1 MNKFGKAIKIIALI
15 ISFGFIGISG
25 IEVVSGLL
33 GEITLFGFNLTEAQQ
48 QITHYITSGGLAL
61 TGGFGIAL
69 NEFLNK
75 KLNESRA
82 ITNLTLEKFLT
93 LADEY
98 KVVKGELVNT
108 RKDLNV
114 FKQEVN
120 NQVFA
125 LTNDIKNLVVL
136 TRVELE
142 TKLSNP
148 LIDKTTKELIER
160 ALNNGN
166 EQEE

>member
-15 ISFGFIGISG
+15 ISFGFIGLSG
-25 IEVVSGLL
+25 VEVVSGLL

-48 QITHYITSGGLAL
+48 QITHYVASGGLAI
-61 TGGFGIAL
+61 TGGIGITI
-69 NEFLNK
+69 NELLNK
-75 KLNESRA
+75 KLRESRE
-82 ITNLTLEKFLT
+82 ITNLTLDKFLT
-93 LADEY
+93 LTDEY
-98 KVVKGELVNT
+98 KALKTETNAI
-108 RKDLNV
+108 RKDIVLFKENV
-114 FKQEVN
+114 SNEIFN
-120 NQVFA
+120 
-125 LTNDIKNLVVL
+125 LTSDINDLVEL

>member
-1 MNKFGKAIKIIALI
+1 MSKLSKVIKVIALV
-15 ISFGFIGISG
+15 ISFGFIGLSG

-33 GEITLFGFNLTEAQQ
+33 GDISLFGFNLTEAQQ
-48 QITHYITSGGLAL
+48 QITHYVASGGLAI
-61 TGGFGIAL
+61 TGGIGITI
-69 NEFLNK
+69 NELLNK
-75 KLNESRA
+75 KLRESRE
-82 ITNLTLEKFLT
+82 ITNLTLDKFLT
-93 LADEY
+93 LTDEY
-98 KVVKGELVNT
+98 KALKTETNAI
-108 RKDLNV
+108 RKDIVLFKENV
-114 FKQEVN
+114 SNEIFN
-120 NQVFA
+120 
-125 LTNDIKNLVVL
+125 LTSDIKNLIEL

>member
-1 MNKFGKAIKIIALI
+1 MSKLSKVIKVIALV
-15 ISFGFIGISG
+15 ISFGFIGLSG

-33 GEITLFGFNLTEAQQ
+33 GDISLFGFNLTEAQQ
-48 QITHYITSGGLAL
+48 QITHYVASGGLAI
-61 TGGFGIAL
+61 TGGIGITI
-69 NEFLNK
+69 NELLNK
-75 KLNESRA
+75 KLRESRE
-82 ITNLTLEKFLT
+82 ITNLTLDKFLT

-98 KVVKGELVNT
+98 KALKTETNAI
-108 RKDLNV
+108 RKDIVLFKENV
-114 FKQEVN
+114 SNEIFN
-120 NQVFA
+120 
-125 LTNDIKNLVVL
+125 LTSDIKNLVEL

-166 EQEE
+166 EE

>member
-1 MNKFGKAIKIIALI
+1 MSKLSKAIKVIALV
-15 ISFGFIGISG
+15 ISFGFIGLSG

-33 GEITLFGFNLTEAQQ
+33 GDISLFGFNLTEAQQ
-48 QITHYITSGGLAL
+48 QITHYVASGGLAI
-61 TGGFGIAL
+61 TGGIGITI
-69 NEFLNK
+69 NELLNK
-75 KLNESRA
+75 KLRESRE
-82 ITNLTLEKFLT
+82 ITNLTLDKFLT

-98 KVVKGELVNT
+98 KALKTETNAI
-108 RKDLNV
+108 RKDIVLFKENV
-114 FKQEVN
+114 SNEIFN
-120 NQVFA
+120 
-125 LTNDIKNLVVL
+125 LTSDIKNLVEL

-166 EQEE
+166 EE

>member
-15 ISFGFIGISG
+15 ISFGFIGLSG

-48 QITHYITSGGLAL
+48 QITHYVASGGLAI
-61 TGGFGIAL
+61 TGGIGITI
-69 NEFLNK
+69 NELLNK
-75 KLNESRA
+75 KLRESRE
-82 ITNLTLEKFLT
+82 ITNLTLDKFLT

-98 KVVKGELVNT
+98 KALKTETNAI
-108 RKDLNV
+108 RKDIVLFKENV
-114 FKQEVN
+114 SNEIFN
-120 NQVFA
+120 
-125 LTNDIKNLVVL
+125 LTSDIKNLVEL

-166 EQEE
+166 EE

>member
-1 MNKFGKAIKIIALI
+1 MSKLSKVIKVIALV
-15 ISFGFIGISG
+15 ISFGFIGLSG

-33 GEITLFGFNLTEAQQ
+33 GDISLFGFNLTEAQQ
-48 QITHYITSGGLAL
+48 QITHYVASGGLAI
-61 TGGFGIAL
+61 TGGIGITI
-69 NEFLNK
+69 NELLNK
-75 KLNESRA
+75 KLRESRE
-82 ITNLTLEKFLT
+82 ITNLTLDKFLT
-93 LADEY
+93 LTDEY
-98 KVVKGELVNT
+98 KALKTETNAI
-108 RKDLNV
+108 RKDIVLFKENV
-114 FKQEVN
+114 SNEIFN
-120 NQVFA
+120 
-125 LTNDIKNLVVL
+125 LTSDINDLVEL

>member
-1 MNKFGKAIKIIALI
+1 MSKLSKAIKVIALV
-15 ISFGFIGISG
+15 ISFGFIGLSG

-33 GEITLFGFNLTEAQQ
+33 GDISLFGFNLTEAQQ
-48 QITHYITSGGLAL
+48 QITHYVASGGLAI
-61 TGGFGIAL
+61 TGGIGITI
-69 NEFLNK
+69 NELLNK
-75 KLNESRA
+75 KLRESRE

-93 LADEY
+93 LTEEY

-108 RKDLNV
+108 RKDIVLFKENV
-114 FKQEVN
+114 SNEIFN
-120 NQVFA
+120 
-125 LTNDIKNLVVL
+125 LTSDIKNLVEL

-166 EQEE
+166 EE

>member
-1 MNKFGKAIKIIALI
+1 MSKLSKIIKVIALI
-15 ISFGFIGISG
+15 ISFGFIGLSG

-33 GEITLFGFNLTEAQQ
+33 GDISLFGFNLTEAQQ
-48 QITHYITSGGLAL
+48 QITHYITSGGLAI
-61 TGGFGIAL
+61 TGGVGIAV
-69 NEFLNK
+69 NELLNK
-75 KLNESRA
+75 KLKESRD
-82 ITNLTLEKFLT
+82 ITNLTLDKFLT
-93 LADEY
+93 LTDEY
-98 KVVKGELVNT
+98 KALKGELANT

-125 LTNDIKNLVVL
+125 LTNDIKNLVWL

-148 LIDKTTKELIER
+148 LIDKTTKELIET

>member
-1 MNKFGKAIKIIALI
+1 MSKLSKAIKVIALV
-15 ISFGFIGISG
+15 ISFGFIGLSG

-33 GEITLFGFNLTEAQQ
+33 GDISLFGFNLTEAQQ
-48 QITHYITSGGLAL
+48 QITHYVASGGLAI
-61 TGGFGIAL
+61 TGGIGITI
-69 NEFLNK
+69 NELLNK
-75 KLNESRA
+75 KLRESRE

-93 LADEY
+93 LSEEY

-108 RKDLNV
+108 RKDIVLFKENV
-114 FKQEVN
+114 SNEIFN
-120 NQVFA
+120 
-125 LTNDIKNLVVL
+125 LTSDIKNLVEL

-166 EQEE
+166 EE

>member
-1 MNKFGKAIKIIALI
+1 M
-15 ISFGFIGISG
+15 
-25 IEVVSGLL
+25 
-33 GEITLFGFNLTEAQQ
+33 
-48 QITHYITSGGLAL
+48 
-61 TGGFGIAL
+61 
-69 NEFLNK
+69 
-75 KLNESRA
+75 
-82 ITNLTLEKFLT
+82 
-93 LADEY
+93 
-98 KVVKGELVNT
+98 KGELVNT

-114 FKQEVN
+114 FKQDVN